1 MASRPDDANEVM
13 CRPVPILL
21 PFVLE
26 VIPPLGRALA
36 RKGYTRDNLDSV
48 ALAQSPHMG
57 RTLEGI
63 AAVLA
68 ERGYLSRTGRPLAHL
83 IAGKSTEPSP
93 GRLQEVD

>member
-1 MASRPDDANEVM
+1 M
-13 CRPVPILL
+13 L

-36 RKGYTRDNLDSV
+36 RKGYTRDNPDSV

-68 ERGYLSRTGRPLAHL
+68 ERGYLSRTGRPLAQL
-83 IAGKSTEPSP
+83 D
-93 GRLQEVD
+93 RREVYRAVAIKASES